1 MDSIGS
7 RIKILRKSEGL
18 TQKDFSKKLLISQSY
33 LSGLENGNEI
43 PTNKFIKLICLEF
56 GIRELWLINGDGEMY
71 DDVYE
76 NNKDTLA
83 EVSNSA
89 LLKMMTLLSTHSNVE
104 YGFYA
109 YSLDFVATMLF
120 QANSYDEDNKLI
132 YLELIQNL
140 FMNLDRALSVAR
152 NNKECHIG
160 EHRDVILDNLNE
172 LLEYVQKMYTR
183 EIDSSNREL

>member
-1 MDSIGS
+1 MDSLGN
-7 RIKILRKSEGL
+7 RIKTLRKSEGL
-18 TQKDFSKKLLISQSY
+18 TQKDFSKRLLISQSY

-56 GIRELWLINGDGEMY
+56 GIRESWLLNGDGKMY

-89 LLKMMTLLSTHSNVE
+89 LLKIMTLLSTHSNVE

-109 YSLDFVATMLF
+109 YCLDFVATILS
-120 QANSYDEDNKLI
+120 QASSYDENSKLT

-140 FMNLDRALSVAR
+140 FMNLDRALSVTK
-152 NNKECHIG
+152 NIKGTYIKEHQT
-160 EHRDVILDNLNE
+160 VLSDNLNE
-172 LLEYVQKMYTR
+172 LLEYVQNMYTV
-183 EIDSSNREL
+183 